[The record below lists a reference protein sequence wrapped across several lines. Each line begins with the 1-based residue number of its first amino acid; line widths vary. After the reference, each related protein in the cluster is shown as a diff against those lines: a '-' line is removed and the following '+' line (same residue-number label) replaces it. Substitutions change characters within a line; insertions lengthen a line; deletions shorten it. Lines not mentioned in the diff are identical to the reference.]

1 MTQRIKPIALF
12 TDTDAKAMGVYLA
25 LLYLRFDKDFT
36 NYSQKPTAY
45 EMVQEY
51 TFKYMWFNK
60 YFERRAADGREAI
73 NAAIAFINKLFEHEE
88 MLSSKIEI
96 NFLTIWKQSSLRTLL
111 KHLKIS

>member
-1 MTQRIKPIALF
+1 
-12 TDTDAKAMGVYLA
+12 MGVYLA

-45 EMVQEY
+45 EMVQEN

-88 MLSSKIEI
+88 MLSFNDRSKVLDDLEAKFIE
-96 NFLTIWKQSSLRTLL
+96 NFTKTFKNILGLMLFQRS
-111 KHLKIS
+111 